1 VLGIGKVR
9 LNKPKKSIGNEGRLR
24 RFMNRMNLSKK
35 KTDMNTQFIVTESG
49 VPAGPYSATFQ
60 GLDPFE
66 ENLDKYGEGCI
77 LRFVISSGDFKG
89 KEASRIVS
97 KRFSPK
103 SNLYRFAKALIGRD
117 LQSGES
123 FDFADFVG
131 TKGMVVIEATD
142 SGATRVATFLK
153 AAE

>member
-1 VLGIGKVR
+1 M
-9 LNKPKKSIGNEGRLR
+9 
-24 RFMNRMNLSKK
+24 F
-35 KTDMNTQFIVTESG
+35 TQFTVSESG

-60 GLDPFE
+60 GLEPFK
-66 ENLDKYGEGCI
+66 ENLDRYEEGCI
-77 LRFVISSGDFKG
+77 LRFVINSGDFKG
-89 KEASRIVS
+89 REASRICS

-103 SNLYRFAKALIGRD
+103 TNLYRFAKSLIGRD